1 VTHNRLLSQ
10 LLQRTKKGLMQSRPI
25 TPYSRFAASFP
36 DHSEGREPGSNRFQ
50 GNAERMS
57 ERKISRYDCA
67 TFCSK
72 NSIFARRVSRYST

>member
-1 VTHNRLLSQ
+1 VTHDKFLSQ
-10 LLQRTKKGLMQSRPI
+10 LLQQTKTVLTQSRPI
-25 TPYSRFAASFP
+25 TRYRRFAASFL
-36 DHSEGREPGSNRFQ
+36 DHSDGRGPGRNRFQ
-50 GNAERMS
+50 GSAERMS